1 MAGVHGAAQT
11 VLPRLDIG
19 SVQEEVG
26 GRRRAQ
32 VEEKGA
38 VRADGHAR
46 RNRNADVDVGS
57 AGIEFL
63 CFETLEE
70 TERYQ
75 EKESELTLQKS
86 ILLTPLLPSAGPTG
100 GLGLAWPAP
109 TMSLTNCSFCRA
121 FLAMVR
127 DVDEC

>member
-1 MAGVHGAAQT
+1 MAGVHGTAQA
-11 VLPRLDIG
+11 VLPRLDVG
-19 SVQEEVG
+19 SIEEEVG
-26 GRRRAQ
+26 GRRGAQ

-38 VRADGHAR
+38 VWSDGDAR
-46 RNRNADVDVGS
+46 GDRDTDVDVRS

-63 CFETLEE
+63 QSEMLGQ
-70 TERYQ
+70 TEGSQ
-75 EKESELTLQKS
+75 ENGMELTLQKS

-127 DVDEC
+127 DVGS